1 MRCSI
6 TIFWSFSE
14 SEDADLDGLAE
25 DGDSDGLD
33 GGDADFTGDY
43 FGYYDEQDLEWPDDD
58 HDELPLES
66 DGEDEEYHDTA
77 LEHGWERPA
86 DPVQQDIDGG
96 DDFENLDNSDAL
108 SQPHP
113 AERQEAEA
121 PLGHQPIVEKFP
133 RRHAGAPV
141 HHSRTTAFES
151 YKNILQGAENVWAPF
166 ESRIDYEVAK
176 WAKLRGSGST
186 AFSELLAIDGLREA
200 LGLSYQ
206 NSRELN
212 QVIDQQ
218 LPCRRPRFKHE
229 EIIVADEAFD
239 VYSRDVMECVKAL
252 YSDPEFSPHL
262 NYAPERHYA
271 DADKTIRMYHD
282 IHTGKWWWST
292 QAKLET
298 KKPGATVI
306 PIILSS
312 DKTQVTMFRNK
323 SAYPVYMTIGNIPK
337 EIRRKPSQRAWI
349 LLAYLPTSKLDHIT
363 NKAARRRTATNL
375 FHACLRHILEPL
387 KVPGEDG
394 VAMASGDGVVRR
406 GHPIVACYS
415 ADYPEQ
421 LLTTGIKSGECPKC
435 DIPHKELGS
444 PHFPVNLRDLNA
456 ILAALSLV
464 DEDYDLWRR
473 ACQECGIKPV
483 FKPFWL
489 DLPYTNIF
497 QSITPDVLHQLYQ
510 GIIKHLIEWIKEACS
525 EAEIDARCR
534 RLPPNHNIRLFLNG
548 ISHLS
553 RVSGTEHNQICRF
566 LLGIVIGIQLPG
578 NLNNGRLTR
587 AIRGILDFLYLAQY
601 PSHTDQTLVLL
612 DDALTRFHD
621 NKDIFLDLGIR
632 SNFNLPKLHSFRHYV
647 HMIKMYG
654 TTDNYNT
661 EYTERLH
668 IDLTKDA
675 YRATNHKD
683 EYSQMTLWLERREKI
698 LWHDNFVKWRLVGDL
713 ASQERSP
720 PDMDYRRA
728 IKMTKHPTVKRVPL
742 DRIVQ
747 DYGATFFTAALARYV
762 VGRNQPGL
770 SAVQLE
776 REAAH
781 IILPFDTVA
790 TFHRIKFHAIDARGF
805 RDSSVTVDSVH
816 SQPSRKD
823 KRGHT
828 IPARFDTVL
837 VNEGDGGITGVD
849 GYRVAQVRV
858 VFTLTTQAT
867 NLLFPAGPVK
877 PPAHLAYVE
886 WFTPFQQPESHHGL
900 YKISR
905 LMRHGERLASIID
918 VSDIR
923 RSVHLFP
930 NFGAVVPREWTS
942 STVLEL
948 CPSFF
953 VNSFSDRHAY
963 LTIV

>member
-1 MRCSI
+1 MNKIWNGQMMTMTSSPWNL
-6 TIFWSFSE
+6 T
-14 SEDADLDGLAE
+14 
-25 DGDSDGLD
+25 
-33 GGDADFTGDY
+33 
-43 FGYYDEQDLEWPDDD
+43 
-58 HDELPLES
+58 
-66 DGEDEEYHDTA
+66 GEDEEYHDTA
-77 LEHGWERPA
+77 LEHGWECPA
-86 DPVQQDIDGG
+86 DPVQQDID
-96 DDFENLDNSDAL
+96 
-108 SQPHP
+108 
-113 AERQEAEA
+113 EAEA

-133 RRHAGAPV
+133 RHHAGAPV

-218 LPCRRPRFKHE
+218 LP
-229 EIIVADEAFD
+229 
-239 VYSRDVMECVKAL
+239 SL

-271 DADKTIRMYHD
+271 DADKTILN
-282 IHTGKWWWST
+282 WWWST
-292 QAKLET
+292 QAT
-298 KKPGATVI
+298 
-306 PIILSS
+306 
-312 DKTQVTMFRNK
+312 
-323 SAYPVYMTIGNIPK
+323 
-337 EIRRKPSQRAWI
+337 WI

-375 FHACLRHILEPL
+375 FHTCLRHILEPL

-421 LLTTGIKSGECPKC
+421 LLTTGIKSGECPKSWEVR
-435 DIPHKELGS
+435 I
-444 PHFPVNLRDLNA
+444 FQVNLRDLNA
-456 ILAALSLV
+456 ILAALSLI

-510 GIIKHLIEWIKEACS
+510 GIIKYLIEWIKEACS

-534 RLPPNHNIRLFLNG
+534 RLPPNHNIRLFLKG

-612 DDALTRFHD
+612 DDALTRFHN
-621 NKDIFLDLGIR
+621 NKDIFLDLGIH

-683 EYSQMTLWLERREKI
+683 EYSQMTLWLERREKM

-781 IILPFDTVA
+781 IILPFDT
-790 TFHRIKFHAIDARGF
+790 
-805 RDSSVTVDSVH
+805 
-816 SQPSRKD
+816 D
-823 KRGHT
+823 KHGHT

-849 GYRVAQVRV
+849 VRV

-905 LMRHGERLASIID
+905 LMCHGERLASIID

-930 NFGAVVPREWTS
+930 NFGAVVPREWMS

>member
-1 MRCSI
+1 MNTCPGCAKNFEHTGYAHHLAQ
-6 TIFWSFSE
+6 TINPSCAAQLQLSGLFPE
-14 SEDADLDGLAE
+14 SSDNDSDGLAE
-25 DGDSDGLD
+25 DGDTDSLN
-33 GGDADFTGDY
+33 GGDAEFTGDY
-43 FGYYDEQDLEWPDDD
+43 FGYYDEQDLEWPDDN

-86 DPVQQDIDGG
+86 DPVQQDINGG
-96 DDFENLDNSDAL
+96 DDFENSDNSDTL
-108 SQPHP
+108 SQSLP
-113 AERQEAEA
+113 AKRQEAEA

-151 YKNILQGAENVWAPF
+151 YKNVLQGAENVWAPF
-166 ESRIDYEVAK
+166 VSRTDYEVAK
-176 WAKLRGSGST
+176 WAKLRSSGST

-212 QVIDQQ
+212 QIIDRQ
-218 LPCRRPRFKHE
+218 LPCQRPRFKHE

-292 QAKLET
+292 QAT
-298 KKPGATVI
+298 
-306 PIILSS
+306 
-312 DKTQVTMFRNK
+312 
-323 SAYPVYMTIGNIPK
+323 
-337 EIRRKPSQRAWI
+337 WI

-375 FHACLRHILEPL
+375 FHACLRCILEPL

-394 VAMASGDGVVRR
+394 VAMASGDGAVHR

-421 LLTTGIKSGECPKC
+421 LLTTGVKSGECPKC
-435 DIPHKELGS
+435 DVPHKELGS

-489 DLPYTNIF
+489 DLPHTNIF

-510 GIIKHLIEWIKEACS
+510 GIIKHLTEWIKEACS

-534 RLPPNHNIRLFLNG
+534 RLPPNHNIRLFLKG

-578 NLNNGRLTR
+578 NLNSGRLTR

-601 PSHTDQTLVLL
+601 PSHTDQTLALL

-683 EYSQMTLWLERREKI
+683 EYSQMTLWLERREKM

-713 ASQERSP
+713 ASQERPP

-728 IKMTKHPTVKRVPL
+728 IKMTKHPTVRRVPL
-742 DRIVQ
+742 DHIVQ

-770 SAVQLE
+770 SAAQLE

-781 IILPFDTVA
+781 IILPFDAVA
-790 TFHRIKFHAIDARGF
+790 TFHRIKFHAIDAHGF
-805 RDSSVTVDSVH
+805 QDSSVTVDSVH

-837 VNEGDGGITGVD
+837 VNEGDGGITGVN

-858 VFTLTTQAT
+858 VFTLTSQAT
-867 NLLFPAGPVK
+867 NLLFPAGPLK

-900 YKISR
+900 YKICR

>member
-1 MRCSI
+1 MNTCPGCAKNFEHTGYAHHLTQ
-6 TIFWSFSE
+6 TINPSCAAQLQFSGLFPE
-14 SEDADLDGLAE
+14 SD

-33 GGDADFTGDY
+33 GGDAEFTGDY
-43 FGYYDEQDLEWPDDD
+43 FGYYDEQDLEWPDDN

-96 DDFENLDNSDAL
+96 DDFENSDNSDAL

-151 YKNILQGAENVWAPF
+151 YKNVLQGAENVWAPF
-166 ESRIDYEVAK
+166 VSRIDYEVAK

-206 NSRELN
+206 NSCELN
-212 QVIDQQ
+212 QIIDRQ
-218 LPCRRPRFKHE
+218 LPCKRPRFKHE

-292 QAKLET
+292 QAT
-298 KKPGATVI
+298 
-306 PIILSS
+306 
-312 DKTQVTMFRNK
+312 
-323 SAYPVYMTIGNIPK
+323 
-337 EIRRKPSQRAWI
+337 WI

-435 DIPHKELGS
+435 DVPHKELGS

-489 DLPYTNIF
+489 DLPHTNIF

-534 RLPPNHNIRLFLNG
+534 RLPPNHNIRLFLKG

-683 EYSQMTLWLERREKI
+683 EYSQMTLWLERREKM
-698 LWHDNFVKWRLVGDL
+698 LWHDNFVKWCLVGDL
-713 ASQERSP
+713 ASRERSP

-742 DRIVQ
+742 DHIVQ

-770 SAVQLE
+770 SAAQLE

-781 IILPFDTVA
+781 IILPFDAVA

-816 SQPSRKD
+816 SQPSQKD

-837 VNEGDGGITGVD
+837 VNEGNGGITGVD
-849 GYRVAQVRV
+849 GYHVAQVRV
-858 VFTLTTQAT
+858 IFTLTSQAT
-867 NLLFPAGPVK
+867 NLLFAAGPVK
-877 PPAHLAYVE
+877 PPTHLAYVE

-900 YKISR
+900 YKICR

-918 VSDIR
+918 VLDIR

>member
-1 MRCSI
+1 MNTCPGCAKNFEHTGYAHHLAQ
-6 TIFWSFSE
+6 TINPSCAAQLQLSGLFPE
-14 SEDADLDGLAE
+14 SE
-25 DGDSDGLD
+25 DGDSDSLD
-33 GGDADFTGDY
+33 GGDDDFDSHCLTEFTGDY
-43 FGYYDEQDLEWPDDD
+43 FGYYDEQDLERPDDN
-58 HDELPLES
+58 HDEPPLES
-66 DGEDEEYHDTA
+66 DGEEEEDHDAA

-86 DPVQQDIDGG
+86 DPVQQDIDSG
-96 DDFENLDNSDAL
+96 
-108 SQPHP
+108 

-121 PLGHQPIVEKFP
+121 PLGHQPIIEKFP
-133 RRHAGAPV
+133 QRHAGAPV
-141 HHSRTTAFES
+141 HHSCTTAFES
-151 YKNILQGAENVWAPF
+151 YKNVLQGAENVWAPF
-166 ESRIDYEVAK
+166 ASRIDYEVAK

-186 AFSELLAIDGLREA
+186 AFSKLLAIDGLHDA

-206 NSRELN
+206 NTHELN
-212 QVIDQQ
+212 QIIDRQ

-239 VYSRDVMECVKAL
+239 VYSGDVMECVKAL
-252 YSDPEFSPHL
+252 YSDPKFSQHL
-262 NYAPERHYA
+262 NYAPKRHYA
-271 DADKTIRMYHD
+271 DANKTIRMYHD

-292 QAKLET
+292 QKELET

-387 KVPGEDG
+387 KVPGKDS

-406 GHPIVACYS
+406 GHPIVGCYA

-435 DIPHKELGS
+435 DIPHTELGS
-444 PHFPVNLRDLNA
+444 SHFPVNLRDLDA
-456 ILAALSLV
+456 ILAALSL
-464 DEDYDLWRR
+464 
-473 ACQECGIKPV
+473 ECGIKPI

-489 DLPYTNIF
+489 DLPHTNIF

-534 RLPPNHNIRLFLNG
+534 RLPPNHNIRLFLKG

-578 NLNNGRLTR
+578 NLNNARLTR
-587 AIRGILDFLYLAQY
+587 AIRAILDFLYLAQY
-601 PSHTDQTLVLL
+601 PCHTDQTLVLL
-612 DDALTRFHD
+612 DNALTRFHD
-621 NKDIFLDLGIR
+621 NKDIFLDLGIQ

-661 EYTERLH
+661 EYTEHLH

-683 EYSQMTLWLERREKI
+683 EYSQMTLWLERREKM
-698 LWHDNFVKWRLVGDL
+698 LWHDNFVQWRLVGDL
-713 ASQERSP
+713 ALQERSP

-742 DRIVQ
+742 DLIMQ

-770 SAVQLE
+770 SAAQLE

-781 IILPFDTVA
+781 IILPFDAVA

-805 RDSSVTVDSVH
+805 RDSSSTVDSVH

-837 VNEGDGGITGVD
+837 VNEGDGGITGMN

-858 VFTLTTQAT
+858 VFTLTSKAMD
-867 NLLFPAGPVK
+867 LLFPAGPVK

-900 YKISR
+900 YKISC
-905 LMRHGERLASIID
+905 LMRHGEHLASIID

-948 CPSFF
+948 CSSFF

>member
-1 MRCSI
+1 MDIVSSELI
-6 TIFWSFSE
+6 TDPE
-14 SEDADLDGLAE
+14 SGTQMDIV
-25 DGDSDGLD
+25 
-33 GGDADFTGDY
+33 TGSVLVSDY
-43 FGYYDEQDLEWPDDD
+43 FGHYNDQDLEWPDDN
-58 HDELPLES
+58 DEVAEPPLDS
-66 DGEDEEYHDTA
+66 DGEEEDHDA
-77 LEHGWERPA
+77 EVENGWERPA
-86 DPVQQDIDGG
+86 DPVLRDIDM
-96 DDFENLDNSDAL
+96 DEFEESDVL
-108 SQPHP
+108 SQSHA
-113 AERQEAEA
+113 AERQEAEKV
-121 PLGHQPIVEKFP
+121 LGRQPTIEKFP
-133 RRHAGAPV
+133 RRHAGAPIL
-141 HHSRTTAFES
+141 HSGTTAFES
-151 YKNILQGAENVWAPF
+151 YNNALQGADNVWAPF
-166 ESRIDYEVAK
+166 VSRIDYEVAK

-186 AFSELLAIDGLREA
+186 AFSELLAVEGLHDA
-200 LGLSYQ
+200 LGLSYR
-206 NSRELN
+206 NTHELN
-212 QVIDQQ
+212 QIIDRH
-218 LPCRRPRFKHE
+218 LPCQRPRFKRE

-252 YSDPEFSPHL
+252 YLDPDFLQHL
-262 NYAPERHYA
+262 NYAPERHYV

-292 QAKLET
+292 QKELEA

-337 EIRRKPSQRAWI
+337 EIRRKPSRRAWI
-349 LLAYLPTSKLDHIT
+349 LLAYLPTSKLEHIT
-363 NKAARRRTATNL
+363 NKASRRRTATNL

-387 KVPGEDG
+387 RVPGEDG

-435 DIPHKELGS
+435 DVPHKELGS
-444 PHFPVNLRDLNA
+444 PDVPVKLRDLEA
-456 ILAALSLV
+456 IVAALSLV

-489 DLPYTNIF
+489 DLPHTNIF

-510 GIIKHLIEWIKEACS
+510 GIVKHLIEWIKEAYS

-534 RLPPNHNIRLFLNG
+534 RLPPNHNIRLFLKG
-548 ISHLS
+548 ISNLS

-566 LLGIVIGIQLPG
+566 LLGIVIGIRLPG
-578 NLNNGRLTR
+578 NLNNARLTR
-587 AIRGILDFLYLAQY
+587 AVRAILDFLYLAQY
-601 PSHTDQTLVLL
+601 PCHTDETLALL
-612 DDALTRFHD
+612 DDALTRFHN

-632 SNFNLPKLHSFRHYV
+632 SNFNLPKLHGFRHYV

-698 LWHDNFVKWRLVGDL
+698 LWHDNFVQWRLVGDL
-713 ASQERSP
+713 APQEKLP

-728 IKMTKHPTVKRVPL
+728 IKMTKHPTIKRVQL
-742 DRIVQ
+742 DRIVRE
-747 DYGATFFTAALARYV
+747 YGATFFTEALARYV

-770 SAVQLE
+770 SAAQLE

-790 TFHRIKFHAIDARGF
+790 TFHRIKFNTINAHGIQ
-805 RDSSVTVDSVH
+805 DSSVTVDSVH
-816 SQPSRKD
+816 CQPSQED
-823 KRGHT
+823 KRGHM

-837 VNEGDGGITGVD
+837 VNEGDGGITGID

-858 VFTLTTQAT
+858 VFTLTNQAS
-867 NLLFPAGPVK
+867 NVLFRAGPAQ
-877 PPAHLAYVE
+877 PPTHLAYVE

-900 YKISR
+900 YKVGR
-905 LMRHGERLASIID
+905 LIRHGERLASIID
-918 VSDIR
+918 ISDIR
-923 RSVHLFP
+923 RSIHLIP
-930 NFGAVVPREWTS
+930 NFGAAAPREWTS
-942 STVLEL
+942 STVLE
-948 CPSFF
+948 CCSTFF

>member
-1 MRCSI
+1 MNTCPGCAKNFEHTGYAHHLAQTTNPPCAAQLQFSGL
-6 TIFWSFSE
+6 FSE

-66 DGEDEEYHDTA
+66 DREDEEYHDTA

-133 RRHAGAPV
+133 RRHAGTPV

-186 AFSELLAIDGLREA
+186 AFSELLAINGLREA

-239 VYSRDVMECVKAL
+239 VYSRDVMEQVVVK
-252 YSDPEFSPHL
+252 E
-262 NYAPERHYA
+262 
-271 DADKTIRMYHD
+271 
-282 IHTGKWWWST
+282 
-292 QAKLET
+292 LET

-337 EIRRKPSQRAWI
+337 EIHRKPSQRAWI

-525 EAEIDARCR
+525 EAEIDTRCR
-534 RLPPNHNIRLFLNG
+534 RLPPNHNIRLFLKG

-566 LLGIVIGIQLPG
+566 LLSIVIGIQLPG
-578 NLNNGRLTR
+578 NLNN
-587 AIRGILDFLYLAQY
+587 
-601 PSHTDQTLVLL
+601 VLL

-713 ASQERSP
+713 ALQERSP

-747 DYGATFFTAALARYV
+747 DYGATVFTAALARYV

-776 REAAH
+776 QEAAH

-805 RDSSVTVDSVH
+805 QDSSVTVDSVH

-849 GYRVAQVRV
+849 RYRVAQVRV

-918 VSDIR
+918 VSDIH